1 MKCTKRTKT
10 EFQNSKQ
17 NCDQI
22 CRNFAPLTII
32 WKFLVLFWRFI
43 LYLAK
48 CWLYPG
54 NFLHYWAIFQCCKRP
69 NTVKTIEPSG
79 HTVFRSKSMETFLQ
93 NEESKTS
100 HREWR
105 QCCSHH
111 DDALHISSDGVSRDD
126 TPLKILSR
134 ARRLLDTTERTA
146 PCVRLLPV
154 CASVPMCYVCPI
166 SSVRSFVRARED
178 DV

>member
-10 EFQNSKQ
+10 EFQYSKQ

-54 NFLHYWAIFQCCKRP
+54 NFLHYWAIFQCLKWP

-79 HTVFRSKSMETFLQ
+79 HTVFGQKAWKHFFKTKSRKRHT
-93 NEESKTS
+93 ES
-100 HREWR
+100 
-105 QCCSHH
+105 
-111 DDALHISSDGVSRDD
+111 GVSVAR
-126 TPLKILSR
+126 TTTTRSTFQATAFR
-134 ARRLLDTTERTA
+134 ATRRRWKSCPERADFST
-146 PCVRLLPV
+146 RL
-154 CASVPMCYVCPI
+154 
-166 SSVRSFVRARED
+166 RGQRK
-178 DV
+178 